1 METAGPVGLVVVG
14 LGGVG
19 TSLLTGILAARAH
32 LVHPF
37 GSLVEAGGTG
47 RSPGSGLVPLR
58 DRAPFAEL
66 GDLVLGAF
74 EIREDDAYRAALRA
88 GLVNRSLV
96 DELRPELRKIQGMLG
111 GRETPTR
118 RHLADALAEDLR
130 GFLAHHRCSRGVVIC
145 TVPGLGVPPAKPAFT
160 AAEVRL
166 ALEESADSVTPGVVY
181 AAAAAEAGCSF
192 VAAGRDAA
200 LCAPGISALF
210 EERSLPLA
218 GAGIVG
224 PEDVLR
230 ETLAEVL
237 ALEGIQLTGS
247 ASLSTRAEERGAR
260 LWGGPDRT
268 SEMGLGCAWA
278 GGAFELSLEL
288 RGQLALYLAARAL
301 DAALLVD
308 LAARARR
315 AGAQEW
321 MGALFVAPLG
331 TASPHEAPPLSLSKR
346 RERLLAELPALARS
360 AGREAA

>member
-166 ALEESADSVTPGVVY
+166 A
-181 AAAAAEAGCSF
+181 
-192 VAAGRDAA
+192 
-200 LCAPGISALF
+200 
-210 EERSLPLA
+210 
-218 GAGIVG
+218 
-224 PEDVLR
+224 
-230 ETLAEVL
+230 
-237 ALEGIQLTGS
+237 
-247 ASLSTRAEERGAR
+247 
-260 LWGGPDRT
+260 
-268 SEMGLGCAWA
+268 
-278 GGAFELSLEL
+278 
-288 RGQLALYLAARAL
+288 
-301 DAALLVD
+301 
-308 LAARARR
+308 
-315 AGAQEW
+315 
-321 MGALFVAPLG
+321 
-331 TASPHEAPPLSLSKR
+331 
-346 RERLLAELPALARS
+346 
-360 AGREAA
+360 